1 MAVTLNKPLQVGPQS
16 FELSWTSTIPKAVFR
31 IYRNGN
37 LLAVQRSARI
47 VLTMN
52 QDQHDIIDVMD
63 DATIPAPSLVP
74 PVMQGLF
81 PSVAGA
87 DSYKVEQFIGAVWTF
102 QTNIRQTG
110 KANYRFQT
118 AVLSDAGV
126 AQFRVTAIAGSES
139 ATPIEGSV
147 KIIRIPDIPNVSATF
162 NPGDNTV
169 TIAAA

>member
-1 MAVTLNKPLQVGPQS
+1 MAVTLNRPLQVGPQS
-16 FELSWTSTIPKAVFR
+16 FELSWSSSLSEPVYR
-31 IYRNGN
+31 IYRNGT

-63 DATIPAPSLVP
+63 DVTTPAPVIVP

-81 PSVAGA
+81 PPVAGA
-87 DSYKVEQFIGAVWTF
+87 YSYKVEQLIGAVWTF
-102 QTNIRQTG
+102 RTNIRQTG
-110 KANYRFQT
+110 KANYRFQSAT
-118 AVLSDAGV
+118 LPDAGV
-126 AQFRVTAIAGSES
+126 AQFRVTAIAGSGS
-139 ATPIEGSV
+139 ATPIAGSA